1 MPHAI
6 VPTDPFRAANSSP
19 LDINKPFNLHIGKRQ
34 QNNHQHQQQ
43 DLLQLNSSITN
54 WVENSEMGNPDQFL
68 SPDDAITG
76 SSRRSRS
83 RLSLSR
89 LSLNPFSPSSRGSSV
104 ASSRTSANEDDS
116 STTSSPHLSPA
127 SSFSPGFSLS
137 RTLSRSS
144 SPARDDGHSAG
155 YRSPFVNPSPAT
167 RRPRERTPP
176 PAYSKVVTAA
186 SGPTLGAVPPYEAS
200 GVGAPTPAPTSV
212 PVAAPAVATANSSI
226 RNSRRTNSN
235 NSNTNT
241 NSRGNNNSNNRTKL
255 SDRKDP
261 LAFLSQFDTIFLI
274 DDSMSMWGSCWEEAE
289 AALAAIAPVCTA
301 YDKDGVDVYFL
312 NHMSAERDDAGSGSA
327 GTGYRNVRSA
337 AQVARLFRNV
347 GEPEGR
353 TTLTGMRLQRIL
365 QAYVTHYE
373 RVVAA
378 GGGDASSVKPI
389 NIIVVT
395 DGEPTDEPGD
405 VIRQFAKRLDKHAA
419 PPYQVGIQFFQV
431 GDDKEASK
439 ALGRLDDDL
448 RHSESGEDLRDMV
461 DTVTF
466 DGVPSGGVGGGSGP
480 TLTKDG
486 ILKTVLGAV
495 IRRLDKTDLNASNG

>member
-1 MPHAI
+1 MPHAT
-6 VPTDPFRAANSSP
+6 VSSAPSRTALSSP
-19 LDINKPFNLHIGKRQ
+19 FDTNALFNLPSGKRQ
-34 QNNHQHQQQ
+34 QRKHQNQEQ
-43 DLLQLNSSITN
+43 DLQLNNSIVD
-54 WVENSEMGNPDQFL
+54 WVENSEMGNPDQLL

-76 SSRRSRS
+76 SGRRSSS
-83 RLSLSR
+83 RLSFSR
-89 LSLNPFSPSSRGSSV
+89 LSLNPFSSSSSSRSRASSV
-104 ASSRTSANEDDS
+104 ASSRTSSNGDDT
-116 STTSSPHLSPA
+116 STLPSPHLSPT
-127 SSFSPGFSLS
+127 SSFSLS
-137 RTLSRSS
+137 RALSRSS
-144 SPARDDGHSAG
+144 SPARDDARSPS
-155 YRSPFVNPSPAT
+155 YRSPLVNPSPAT
-167 RRPRERTPP
+167 RRPRGPSPP
-176 PAYSKVVTAA
+176 PAYSKAVTAA
-186 SGPTLGAVPPYEAS
+186 SGPTLGALPPYEA
-200 GVGAPTPAPTSV
+200 GAVGAAAPAPTLV
-212 PVAAPAVATANSSI
+212 TAPAPAPVAAPVVTNNIGRS
-226 RNSRRTNSN
+226 SRRTNS
-235 NSNTNT
+235 SGRGGSS
-241 NSRGNNNSNNRTKL
+241 NSRKSLT
-255 SDRKDP
+255 DRKDP

-312 NHMSAERDDAGSGSA
+312 NHMSGEGDEAGSA

-337 AQVARLFRNV
+337 AQVARLFRSV

-373 RVVAA
+373 RVDKA
-378 GGGDASSVKPI
+378 GGGNAAASVKPI

-405 VIRQFAKRLDKHAA
+405 VIRQFAKRLDKRAA

-431 GDDKEASK
+431 GDDEEASRS
-439 ALGRLDDDL
+439 LGRLDDDL

-466 DGVPSGGVGGGSGP
+466 DGVSSGGVGGGP

-495 IRRLDKTDLNASNG
+495 IRRLDKTDLSATNE